1 MEGMEATQ
9 RTEPTKETW
18 DAVFHDLGLGLELDE
33 VETWST
39 EKAFMYVIVV
49 TIQFYVFNELF
60 EGNPIEGRVVKV
72 TKDKSNSLF
81 QGNENDYLETAQLT
95 KDLHPLLN
103 KLKEVLVSRMSID
116 EFMELNTF
124 YINSYLN
131 NCCVSQ
137 T

>member
-9 RTEPTKETW
+9 RTEPTKEAW
-18 DAVFHDLGLGLELDE
+18 DAVFRDLCLGLELDE

-72 TKDKSNSLF
+72 TKDKSNALF